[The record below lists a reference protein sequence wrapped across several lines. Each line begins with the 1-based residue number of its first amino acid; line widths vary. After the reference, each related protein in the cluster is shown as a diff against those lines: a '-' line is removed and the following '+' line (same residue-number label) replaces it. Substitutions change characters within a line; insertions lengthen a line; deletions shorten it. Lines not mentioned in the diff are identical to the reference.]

1 MSERNR
7 MFILILIMIVVSFSA
22 VGITIRV
29 LYKTAFQEQRER
41 LVETAQ
47 SQARL
52 IEAVTRFDSI
62 YSSDYPE
69 GSIAATLS
77 QIIDARRNYKGFG
90 ETGEFTLA
98 RREGEYIVFLLS
110 HRHFDL
116 DNPKPIRFNSDLA
129 EAMRLALSGKSG
141 TIVGLDYRG
150 ETVLAAHEPVK
161 ELNLGIV
168 AKIDLVEIRRPF
180 VTAGLAAG
188 GFAILI
194 VFAGAALFL
203 RISNPI
209 ISRLKEQA
217 AQLTTANEKMT
228 DEIEERERAEV
239 ALRKAHDELDQV
251 YNLAPVGML
260 LLDPDYRILRINQR
274 LADIDGA
281 TVEEH
286 LGHTLDEVVP
296 ELAEDLKEIYRPVFE
311 KGEPVLEVEI
321 HGVTPKEPDVMR
333 DWLGYYFPQKN
344 DDGEVVGLI
353 GAVIEITER
362 KWAEE
367 ALKKAHDELEQRV
380 EERTA
385 ELTAANEQLTKEIY
399 GRKRTEEA
407 LQESETRYRAI
418 FEQAADSITLI
429 DVETGAL
436 VEFNEMVYKNLGYTR
451 AEFENL
457 KMSDIEVNESE
468 EEINEHINI
477 VLNNGLDTFETKH
490 RMKTGEI
497 RDIHVSSKAISI
509 RGRDFIHGIWRDIS
523 DLKRTEEALR
533 ESEGKYRFLF
543 ENMLNGFAYCKIL
556 LDEDNQPVD
565 FIYLEVN
572 DAFEEITGLRKEDVC
587 GRKVT
592 EAIPTTKE
600 THPELFDIYGKV
612 ALTGEEAEFD
622 IYFKPLEKWLSISV
636 YSPQKEYFVAIFEN
650 ITDRKRA
657 EEALRESEE
666 RYRTI
671 LENMEEGYYEVD
683 LAGKFT
689 FFNDAMSKIR
699 GISRDKLMGMG
710 NRDYMSPETAK
721 EVYEAFN
728 KVYITGEPSK
738 NLEWLTI
745 RPDGTQSYLET
756 STSLI
761 KGSGDEPIGF
771 RGIVRDV
778 NERKR
783 SEEDKKKLEA
793 QLQQSQKMESLGR
806 LVTGVAHEINNPNNF
821 IFFNIPIMKDYLQE
835 IIPIVDGYAKDLPDF
850 ELCGMSYPEF
860 REDIFKLLDN
870 IEHGSKR
877 INSTV
882 SALTEFAR
890 KKDKVEMRLVDFK
903 QVIEKGVAICRS
915 KIDKM
920 VKLFEVNIPENLP
933 QVYTD
938 SGAIEQVLINLLVN
952 AAQAADKEDS
962 WVRLSV
968 SLNDTWQN
976 HLIIEVRD
984 NGCGMDKKTLG
995 KIFDPFFTTK
1005 QPGEGTGLGLSV
1017 CHTLIE
1023 EIKGRIDAE
1032 SEPGKGSTFR
1042 IILS

>member
-7 MFILILIMIVVSFSA
+7 MFILILIMIVVSFST
-22 VGITIRV
+22 VGVTIRV
-29 LYKTAFQEQRER
+29 LYTTSFQEQRER

-52 IEAVTRFDSI
+52 MEAVGRFDSI
-62 YSSDYPE
+62 YSNDYPE
-69 GSIAATLS
+69 GSVAATLS
-77 QIIDARRNYKGFG
+77 QVIDARRNYKGFG

-98 RREGEYIVFLLS
+98 RCEGENIVFLLS

-116 DNPKPIRFNSDLA
+116 DNPKPIRFDSDLA
-129 EAMRLALSGKSG
+129 EPMRLALSGKSG

-150 ETVLAAHEPVK
+150 ETVLAAHEPVN
-161 ELNLGIV
+161 ELNLGIM
-168 AKIDLVEIRRPF
+168 AKIDLAEIRGPF
-180 VTAGLAAG
+180 VTAGFIAG

-209 ISRLKEQA
+209 IRRLKEQA
-217 AQLTTANEKMT
+217 VQLTTANKKMMG
-228 DEIEERERAEV
+228 EIEERKRAEV
-239 ALRKAHDELDQV
+239 ALRKAHDELDHV
-251 YNLAPVGML
+251 YNLVPVGL
-260 LLDPDYRILRINQR
+260 FLLDRDYRILRTNQR
-274 LADIDGA
+274 MANIDGA
-281 TVEEH
+281 SVEEH
-286 LGHTLDEVVP
+286 LGRTLDEVVP
-296 ELAEDLKEIYRPVFE
+296 ELAGDLKEIYRPVFE
-311 KGEPVLEVEI
+311 KGEPVLEVEVR
-321 HGVTPKEPDVMR
+321 GVTPKEPDVTR
-333 DWLGYYFPQKN
+333 DWLGYYFPLKN

-353 GAVIEITER
+353 GAVVEITER

-367 ALKKAHDELEQRV
+367 ALRKAHDELEQRV
-380 EERTA
+380 EERTS
-385 ELTAANEQLTKEIY
+385 ELANVNY
-399 GRKRTEEA
+399 
-407 LQESETRYRAI
+407 
-418 FEQAADSITLI
+418 DLI
-429 DVETGAL
+429 Q
-436 VEFNEMVYKNLGYTR
+436 
-451 AEFENL
+451 
-457 KMSDIEVNESE
+457 
-468 EEINEHINI
+468 EINER
-477 VLNNGLDTFETKH
+477 KQ
-490 RMKTGEI
+490 
-497 RDIHVSSKAISI
+497 
-509 RGRDFIHGIWRDIS
+509 
-523 DLKRTEEALR
+523 TEAALG

-543 ENMLNGFAYCKIL
+543 ENMLNGFAYCKML
-556 LDEDNQPVD
+556 LDEDNQTVD
-565 FIYLEVN
+565 FIYLEIN
-572 DAFEEITGLRKEDVC
+572 DAFEKLTGLRKEDVI

-622 IYFKPLEKWLSISV
+622 IYFEPLEMWLSISV
-636 YSPQKEYFVAIFEN
+636 YSPQKEYFVAIFEK

-683 LAGKFT
+683 LAGNFT
-689 FFNDAMSKIR
+689 FFNDAMCKIR
-699 GISRDKLMGMG
+699 GISRDKLMSMN
-710 NRDYMSPETAK
+710 NRDYMTPNTHK
-721 EVYEAFN
+721 KVYEAFN
-728 KVYITGEPSK
+728 RVYTTGESAK

-745 RPDGTQSYLET
+745 RPDGSERHLET

-761 KGSGDEPIGF
+761 KNSGDEPTGF

-778 NERKR
+778 TDRKR

-821 IFFNIPIMKDYLQE
+821 IFFNIPILKDYLQE
-835 IIPIVDGYAKDLPDF
+835 IIPIVDGYAKDHPDF
-850 ELCGMSYPEF
+850 ELFGMVYPEF